1 MPAPRVVF
9 TPMSLTSDRTL
20 PKGAEQETD
29 PRLPPVVSYTL
40 ANGLRLLILEKRFV
54 PTVSFTMF
62 FKVGNADCRPGKT
75 GLAHLFEHM
84 AFKGTTTIN
93 SAGYELEKPA
103 LDRVEAAA
111 QALIA
116 AESSGKASAESL
128 EALREELDKAQ
139 EAADAL
145 SVKDEY
151 LKIYNS
157 LGESGLNAMTSA
169 DYTVYVVSLPSNR
182 LEAWMTLESD
192 RFKNPVL
199 REFYRERDVVL
210 EERRM
215 GESDPNRVIWEALLS
230 SAFSEHPYRNP
241 TIGWP
246 EDIRRLTRTDAERFY
261 RTFYTPDNATLTVTG
276 DLDPAE
282 VIALAEKHFGDW
294 KRGTAPDRNC
304 PEEPPQNGE
313 KLRAV
318 RFNAAPALRIGFK
331 NPGMDHPDIYPLIMA
346 GETLSG
352 GKTGRFYRNLV
363 EGRQLALY
371 AWAGAS
377 TPGNRYPS
385 LFVVAAAP
393 KAPHTAE
400 ELDAAVMEEIA
411 RLAEETPTRW
421 ELDRT
426 LNNYQAEMI
435 KQLES
440 NTGLGMS
447 LAQNEAIMGDW
458 RFDWKAGEH
467 LRRVTPEDVSRAAA
481 RYLTRAN
488 RTAVFLGAQ
497 EAA

>member
-1 MPAPRVVF
+1 MPLAA
-9 TPMSLTSDRTL
+9 DRTL
-20 PKGAEQETD
+20 PKGATIETD

-40 ANGLRLLILEKRFV
+40 ANGFRLLILEKRFV
-54 PTVSFTMF
+54 PAVSFTMF

-93 SAGYELEKPA
+93 SAGYEREKPA

-116 AESSGKASAESL
+116 AESSGKEPAGKL
-128 EALREELDKAQ
+128 EALRAELDRAQ

-145 SVKDEY
+145 SVSDEY

-182 LEAWMTLESD
+182 LEAWMRLESD

-230 SAFSEHPYRNP
+230 SAFDEHPYRNP

-246 EDIRRLTRTDAERFY
+246 EDVRRLTRTDAENFY
-261 RTFYTPDNATLTVTG
+261 RAFYTPDNATLAVTG
-276 DLDPAE
+276 DVDPAV
-282 VIALAEKHFGDW
+282 VIALAERYFGDW
-294 KRGTAPDRNC
+294 RRGGSPDRSC
-304 PEEPPQNGE
+304 PAEPPQNRE
-313 KLRAV
+313 KLRTV
-318 RFNAAPALRIGFK
+318 VFNAAPALRIGFR
-331 NPGMDHPDIYPLIMA
+331 NPGMGHPDIYPLIMA

-393 KAPHTAE
+393 KAPHTAA
-400 ELDAAVMEEIA
+400 ELDAAIMEEIE
-411 RLAEETPTRW
+411 RLAAEPPTRW

-447 LAQNEAIMGDW
+447 LAQNESLMGDW
-458 RFDWKAGEH
+458 RFDWKAGEQ
-467 LRRVTPEDVSRAAA
+467 LRRVTPEDVSAAA
-481 RYLTRAN
+481 AGYLTRAN
-488 RTAVFLGAQ
+488 RTAVFLGGKETA
-497 EAA
+497 